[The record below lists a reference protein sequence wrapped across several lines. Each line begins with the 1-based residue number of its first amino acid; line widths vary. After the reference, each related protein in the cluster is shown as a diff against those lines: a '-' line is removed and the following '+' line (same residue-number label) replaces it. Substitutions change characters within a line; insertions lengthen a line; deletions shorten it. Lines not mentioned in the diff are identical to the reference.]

1 MYFNS
6 GGSNMTTASP
16 SKPSQ
21 AENESARNFHP
32 IITWLDER
40 TEHLIQRI
48 QECEFWTNATNP
60 HASPEIT
67 RNFMRQ
73 IYLEIVGY
81 QPHVIEAAIAAVAQ
95 MPRSLSPRHVKSM
108 LLHQGDEWD
117 HGEMALRDYVGMGG
131 DEAAARAARMSP
143 EAFAVAGVWWM
154 IAQQRDPFAYLGAL
168 YLFEGL
174 TPTITGMAKG
184 HLVEKGMAP
193 NTLEYIEFHSTED
206 IKHANLVKHLISEVA
221 KQYPDS
227 VESMRHGFLCF
238 EAVYPIPLWTAA
250 YARSLNA

>member
-1 MYFNS
+1 MSIYS
-6 GGSNMTTASP
+6 VSETSDEHAV
-16 SKPSQ
+16 
-21 AENESARNFHP
+21 SAGRLHP
-32 IITWLDER
+32 IIEWLDER
-40 TEHLIQRI
+40 TNDLIEDI
-48 QECEFWTNATNP
+48 QQCKFWDCITNSQANP
-60 HASPEIT
+60 QLT
-67 RNFMRQ
+67 QKFMRQ

-81 QPHVIEAAIAAVAQ
+81 QPHVIEAAIAAIAQ
-95 MPRSLSPRHVKSM
+95 MPRSMNPRHVKSM

-131 DEAAARAARMSP
+131 NETDARTARMSP

-154 IAQQRDPFAYLGAL
+154 IAHQRDPFAYLGAL

-174 TPTITGMAKG
+174 TPTITGMAKE
-184 HLVEKGMAP
+184 HLLKKGMGSD
-193 NTLEYIEFHSTED
+193 TLEYIEFHSTED

-221 KQYPDS
+221 RQYPDS

>member
-1 MYFNS
+1 MS
-6 GGSNMTTASP
+6 SVSVPKLSEEHRDAS
-16 SKPSQ
+16 SSL
-21 AENESARNFHP
+21 HP
-32 IITWLDER
+32 IIEWLDDR
-40 TEHLIQRI
+40 TNDLIKGI
-48 QECEFWTNATNP
+48 QQCEFWDCIVNSHANP
-60 HASPEIT
+60 ELAQ
-67 RNFMRQ
+67 NFMRQ
-73 IYLEIVGY
+73 VYLEIVGY
-81 QPHVIEAAIAAVAQ
+81 QPHVIEAAIAAIAQ
-95 MPRSLSPRHVKSM
+95 MPRSMSPRHVKSM

-117 HGEMALRDYVGMGG
+117 HGEMALWDYVGMGG

-143 EAFAVAGVWWM
+143 EAFAVAGIWWM

-174 TPTITGMAKG
+174 TPTITGMAKE
-184 HLVEKGMAP
+184 HLLRKGMSA

-221 KQYPDS
+221 RQYPDS

-250 YARSLNA
+250 YARSLDA